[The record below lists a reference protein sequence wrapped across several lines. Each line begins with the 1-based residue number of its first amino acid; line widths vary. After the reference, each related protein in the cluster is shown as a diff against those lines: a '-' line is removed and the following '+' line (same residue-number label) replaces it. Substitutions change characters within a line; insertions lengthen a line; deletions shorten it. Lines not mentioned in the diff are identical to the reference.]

1 MLRMA
6 AKGQPGSDRHNMTG
20 GGVNPNLPFV
30 FAPAT
35 RHPREALQWQVRIE
49 PAIRVFPDS
58 LTLFAEG
65 SRS

>member
-1 MLRMA
+1 
-6 AKGQPGSDRHNMTG
+6 MTG

-49 PAIRVFPDS
+49 PAVRVFPDS
-58 LTLFAEG
+58 LTLFADL
-65 SRS
+65 